1 MTTGISSR
9 LYYVGI
15 GPCLIPKQPKIR
27 RAYGTTTDP
36 QKHKDWFFSQL
47 ITRIGIR
54 KHQPGTYTVYY
65 TEDFDDDFIERMKVY
80 LNEKQDIKAIQ
91 QETAGLEKQAGH
103 NEYTGEPK
111 NEIVLLAMDDENMR
125 NAIGMDQEYTK
136 EVSFDY
142 LENLG
147 VKRYVRERRKY
158 NKLIETLG
166 KIKITLIIK

>member
-1 MTTGISSR
+1 
-9 LYYVGI
+9 
-15 GPCLIPKQPKIR
+15 
-27 RAYGTTTDP
+27 
-36 QKHKDWFFSQL
+36 
-47 ITRIGIR
+47 
-54 KHQPGTYTVYY
+54 
-65 TEDFDDDFIERMKVY
+65 MKVY
-80 LNEKQDIKAIQ
+80 LNESRILKPYNKKQPDWKNRLDTMSIR
-91 QETAGLEKQAGH
+91 GNL
-103 NEYTGEPK
+103 K

-125 NAIGMDQEYTK
+125 NAIGMDREYTK